1 MSVNDS
7 NNTSQT
13 DWESLDA
20 MTDEE
25 IDYSD
30 IPPLTEE
37 FFNNATL
44 RIPAVQ
50 ARNLIQLDADVMAWF
65 REQDA
70 EYRST
75 INSILRRYIETRR

>member
-1 MSVNDS
+1 MNVNDS

-13 DWESLDA
+13 DWERLDA

-65 REQDA
+65 QKQDA

-75 INSILRRYIETRR
+75 INSILRRYIESRR